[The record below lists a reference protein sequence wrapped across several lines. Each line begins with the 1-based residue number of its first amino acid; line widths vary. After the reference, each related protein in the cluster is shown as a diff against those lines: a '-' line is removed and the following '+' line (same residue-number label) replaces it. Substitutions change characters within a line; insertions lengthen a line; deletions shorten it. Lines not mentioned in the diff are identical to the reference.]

1 MRAGAATPRLFCGS
15 SALLGPEDEDI
26 PADPSGVPMEAVG
39 GGDSPVADAI
49 ATVSVGQTN
58 TADNL

>member
-1 MRAGAATPRLFCGS
+1 LFCGS